1 MKKLPRALNRILL
14 FVFGLLFLA
23 AGISITSG
31 ATSPSIH
38 RQILDYRSKVEAG
51 FTTLTRQSTFQVQ
64 GREISSFQ
72 AGALTLVIIIILMLV
87 VWIFSQGGG
96 KIRSL
101 ALNAAGKD
109 SEKKGEITA
118 DLGLLQG
125 IIEDEIS
132 DSRWISS
139 LKVASWDVKK
149 QPGLLLSAAVYKG
162 ANPREVKAELDQ
174 AIARLDQ
181 VLGINMPI
189 LVRLTT
195 NWRSNLGSADR
206 VDSEK

>member
-1 MKKLPRALNRILL
+1 MRKLPRALNRILL
-14 FVFGLLFLA
+14 FLFGLLFLA
-23 AGISITSG
+23 SG
-31 ATSPSIH
+31 RLLVGAATYRPL
-38 RQILDYRSKVEAG
+38 RDLVLKYRSRLDSEYTSLAQQATFKVSG
-51 FTTLTRQSTFQVQ
+51 QQYSWVQV
-64 GREISSFQ
+64 GLIVV
-72 AGALTLVIIIILMLV
+72 AIIVALLLLS
-87 VWIFSQGGG
+87 WIFSQGGG

>member
-23 AGISITSG
+23 AGAALVG
-31 ATSPSIH
+31 VATYAPL
-38 RQILDYRSKVEAG
+38 RELALKYRSRLDGEYTSLAGQATFKVSG
-51 FTTLTRQSTFQVQ
+51 QQFSWVQV
-64 GREISSFQ
+64 GLIAVAIIF
-72 AGALTLVIIIILMLV
+72 ALLLLS
-87 VWIFSQGGG
+87 WIFSQGGG

-109 SEKKGEITA
+109 SEKEGEITA
-118 DLGLLQG
+118 ELGLIRD
-125 IIEDEIS
+125 IIEDAVS

-149 QPGLLLSAAVYKG
+149 RPGLLLSAAVFKG
-162 ANPREVKAELDQ
+162 ANPREVKTELDQ
-174 AIARLDQ
+174 AVARLDQ
-181 VLGINMPI
+181 VLGIKMPI

>member
-38 RQILDYRSKVEAG
+38 RQILDYRSKVESG

-101 ALNAAGKD
+101 ALNKAGKD
-109 SEKKGEITA
+109 SQKEGEITA
-118 DLGLLQG
+118 ELGL
-125 IIEDEIS
+125 IRDIVEEEIS

-139 LKVASWDVKK
+139 IKVASWDVKK
-149 QPGLLLSAAVYKG
+149 RPGLLLSAAVFKG
-162 ANPREVKAELDQ
+162 ANPREIKAELDR

-181 VLGINMPI
+181 VLGIKMPV
-189 LVRLTT
+189 LVRITT

>member
-1 MKKLPRALNRILL
+1 MRKLPRALNRILL
-14 FVFGLLFLA
+14 FLFGLLFLA
-23 AGISITSG
+23 TG
-31 ATSPSIH
+31 AALVTVATYAPL
-38 RQILDYRSKVEAG
+38 RDLVLKYRSRLDSEYTSLAQQATFKVSG
-51 FTTLTRQSTFQVQ
+51 QQYSWVQV
-64 GREISSFQ
+64 GLIVV
-72 AGALTLVIIIILMLV
+72 AIIVALLLLS
-87 VWIFSQGGG
+87 WIFSQGGG

>member
-1 MKKLPRALNRILL
+1 MRKLPRALNRILL
-14 FVFGLLFLA
+14 FLFGLLFLA
-23 AGISITSG
+23 SG
-31 ATSPSIH
+31 TLLVGAATYRPL
-38 RQILDYRSKVEAG
+38 RDLVLKYRSRLDSEYTSLAQQATFKVSG
-51 FTTLTRQSTFQVQ
+51 QQYSWVQV
-64 GREISSFQ
+64 GLIVV
-72 AGALTLVIIIILMLV
+72 AIIVALLLLS
-87 VWIFSQGGG
+87 WIFSQGGG

-118 DLGLLQG
+118 ELGLLQG

-149 QPGLLLSAAVYKG
+149 QPGLLLSAAVFKG

>member
-23 AGISITSG
+23 TG
-31 ATSPSIH
+31 AALVGAATYAPL
-38 RQILDYRSKVEAG
+38 REQALKYRSRLDSDYTSLVQKA
-51 FTTLTRQSTFQVQ
+51 TFKMSGQQFSWVQV
-64 GREISSFQ
+64 GLI
-72 AGALTLVIIIILMLV
+72 AVAIIVALLLIT
-87 VWIFSQGGG
+87 WIFSQGGG

-109 SEKKGEITA
+109 SEKEGEITA
-118 DLGLLQG
+118 ELGLIRD
-125 IIEDEIS
+125 IIEDAVSE
-132 DSRWISS
+132 SRWISS

-162 ANPREVKAELDQ
+162 ANPREVKTELDQ

-206 VDSEK
+206 VDS

>member
-23 AGISITSG
+23 AGTLLVG
-31 ATSPSIH
+31 AAINAPL
-38 RQILDYRSKVEAG
+38 RDLVLKYRSCLDSDYTSLVQKAT
-51 FTTLTRQSTFQVQ
+51 FTVSGQQFSWIQV
-64 GREISSFQ
+64 GLI
-72 AGALTLVIIIILMLV
+72 AVAIIVALLLLS
-87 VWIFSQGGG
+87 WIFSQGGG

-101 ALNAAGKD
+101 ALNKAGKD
-109 SEKKGEITA
+109 SEKEGEITA
-118 DLGLLQG
+118 ELGLIRD
-125 IIEDEIS
+125 IIEDEVS

-162 ANPREVKAELDQ
+162 ANPREVKTELDQ

-181 VLGINMPI
+181 VLGIKMPI

>member
-1 MKKLPRALNRILL
+1 MRKLPRALNRILL
-14 FVFGLLFLA
+14 LLFGLLFLA
-23 AGISITSG
+23 SG
-31 ATSPSIH
+31 TLLVGAATYRPL
-38 RQILDYRSKVEAG
+38 RDVVLKYRSRLDSEYTSLAQQATFKVSG
-51 FTTLTRQSTFQVQ
+51 QQYSWVQV
-64 GREISSFQ
+64 GLIVV
-72 AGALTLVIIIILMLV
+72 AIIVALLLLS
-87 VWIFSQGGG
+87 WIFSQGGG

-125 IIEDEIS
+125 IIEDEIR
-132 DSRWISS
+132 DRRWISS
-139 LKVASWDVKK
+139 LKVASWAVKQ

>member
-23 AGISITSG
+23 TG
-31 ATSPSIH
+31 AALVGVATYAPL
-38 RQILDYRSKVEAG
+38 RELVLKYRSRLDGEYTSLVQKAT
-51 FTTLTRQSTFQVQ
+51 FTVSGQQFSWIQV
-64 GREISSFQ
+64 GLI
-72 AGALTLVIIIILMLV
+72 AVAIIVALLLLS
-87 VWIFSQGGG
+87 WIFSQGGG

-109 SEKKGEITA
+109 SEKEGEITA
-118 DLGLLQG
+118 ELGLIRD
-125 IIEDEIS
+125 IIEDAVS

-162 ANPREVKAELDQ
+162 ANPREVKTELDQ

-206 VDSEK
+206 VDS

>member
-23 AGISITSG
+23 TGIALIAA
-31 ATSPSIH
+31 ATDAPL
-38 RQILDYRSKVEAG
+38 RDLVLKYRSRLDSEYTSLAQQATFKVSG
-51 FTTLTRQSTFQVQ
+51 QQYSWVQV
-64 GREISSFQ
+64 GLIVV
-72 AGALTLVIIIILMLV
+72 AIIVALLLLS
-87 VWIFSQGGG
+87 WIFSQGGG

>member
-1 MKKLPRALNRILL
+1 MRKLPRALNRILL
-14 FVFGLLFLA
+14 FLFGLLFLA
-23 AGISITSG
+23 SG
-31 ATSPSIH
+31 TLLVGAATYRPL
-38 RQILDYRSKVEAG
+38 RDVVLKYRSRLDSEYTSLAQQATFKVSG
-51 FTTLTRQSTFQVQ
+51 QQYSWVQV
-64 GREISSFQ
+64 GLIVV
-72 AGALTLVIIIILMLV
+72 AIIVALLLLS
-87 VWIFSQGGG
+87 WIFSQGGG

-118 DLGLLQG
+118 ELGLLQG

>member
-1 MKKLPRALNRILL
+1 MRKLPRALNRILL
-14 FVFGLLFLA
+14 LLFGLLFLA
-23 AGISITSG
+23 SG
-31 ATSPSIH
+31 TLLVGAATYRPL
-38 RQILDYRSKVEAG
+38 RDVVLKYRSRLDSEYTSLAQQATFKVSG
-51 FTTLTRQSTFQVQ
+51 QQYSWVQV
-64 GREISSFQ
+64 GLIVV
-72 AGALTLVIIIILMLV
+72 AIIVALLLLS
-87 VWIFSQGGG
+87 WIFSQGGG

>member
-1 MKKLPRALNRILL
+1 VKKLPRALNRILL

-23 AGISITSG
+23 TG
-31 ATSPSIH
+31 AALVGVATYAPL
-38 RQILDYRSKVEAG
+38 RDLVLKYRSRLDSEYASLAKQATFKVSG
-51 FTTLTRQSTFQVQ
+51 QQFSWVQV
-64 GREISSFQ
+64 GLISV
-72 AGALTLVIIIILMLV
+72 AIIVALLLIT
-87 VWIFSQGGG
+87 WIFSQGGG

-109 SEKKGEITA
+109 SEKEGEITA
-118 DLGLLQG
+118 ELGLIRD
-125 IIEDEIS
+125 IIEDAVS

-139 LKVASWDVKK
+139 LKVASWEVKK
-149 QPGLLLSAAVYKG
+149 RPGLLLSAAVYKG
-162 ANPREVKAELDQ
+162 ANPREVKTELDQ

-206 VDSEK
+206 VDS

>member
-23 AGISITSG
+23 AGTLLVAV
-31 ATSPSIH
+31 ATYAPL
-38 RQILDYRSKVEAG
+38 RELALKYRSRLDSDYTSLVQKAT
-51 FTTLTRQSTFQVQ
+51 FTASGQQFSWVQV
-64 GREISSFQ
+64 GLI
-72 AGALTLVIIIILMLV
+72 AVAIIVALLLIT
-87 VWIFSQGGG
+87 WIFSQGGG

-109 SEKKGEITA
+109 SEKEGEITA
-118 DLGLLQG
+118 ELGLIRD
-125 IIEDEIS
+125 IIEHEVS

-139 LKVASWDVKK
+139 LKVASWEVKK
-149 QPGLLLSAAVYKG
+149 QPGLLLSAAVFKG
-162 ANPREVKAELDQ
+162 ANPREVKTELDQ

>member
-23 AGISITSG
+23 TG
-31 ATSPSIH
+31 AALVGVATYAPL
-38 RQILDYRSKVEAG
+38 RELALKYRSRLGSEYASLAQQATFKVSG
-51 FTTLTRQSTFQVQ
+51 QQFSWVQV
-64 GREISSFQ
+64 GLI
-72 AGALTLVIIIILMLV
+72 AVAIIVALLLIT
-87 VWIFSQGGG
+87 WIFSQGGG

-109 SEKKGEITA
+109 SEKEGEITA
-118 DLGLLQG
+118 ELGLIRD
-125 IIEDEIS
+125 IIEDAVS

-162 ANPREVKAELDQ
+162 ANPREVKTELDQ

-206 VDSEK
+206 VDS